1 MLYNLSTYISNGWD
15 ALYLST
21 YISNGWDLGN
31 GQLKKV
37 RQWKNSREK
46 EIIWSK
52 IEQSMNAPKGVLKC
66 DNWCISTQELD
77 FSQLEGTCLV
87 QCKGV

>member
-1 MLYNLSTYISNGWD
+1 
-15 ALYLST
+15 
-21 YISNGWDLGN
+21 
-31 GQLKKV
+31 
-37 RQWKNSREK
+37 
-46 EIIWSK
+46 
-52 IEQSMNAPKGVLKC
+52 MNAPKGVLKC